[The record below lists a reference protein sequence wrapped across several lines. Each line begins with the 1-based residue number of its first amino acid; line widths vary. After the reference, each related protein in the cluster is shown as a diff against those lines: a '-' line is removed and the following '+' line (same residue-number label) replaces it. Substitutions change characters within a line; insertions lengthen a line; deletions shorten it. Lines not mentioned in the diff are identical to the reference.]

1 MYAVAHNALF
11 SRVFFVKL
19 LLDVSIAGLSAWSAF
34 VLRLDFPVLR
44 YYRQGMA
51 LYIVLAVLV
60 KMSANFFFGLYRQSW
75 NSIGIRDLLGL
86 GRAVAAATCV
96 LFFSVLFFSG
106 GYRIPRSIPLID
118 ALLTFLLWGGA
129 RLTVRLVLEDY
140 IRPVGR
146 KSAGEKKRVLIIGA
160 GDAGTMIAREML
172 RHPEARMTP
181 VAFLD
186 DDPGKKGLTFVGSP
200 VLGSVERLPDAVR
213 KFGIDEILIAIPSAQ
228 GDVIRAIVDRAA
240 KLNVPARIIPGIWEV
255 LSGRV
260 SISSIR
266 DVEVEDL
273 LNREPVRLELD
284 EIAGYVRGRTVL
296 VTGAGGSIG
305 SEIVRQ
311 LIPFAPARL
320 VLLGRGENSLFQIE
334 QELCAEHLC
343 LPFTTV
349 VADVRNRERLA
360 RVFERFHPQ
369 VVFHAAAHKHVPL
382 MEENPEEAILN
393 NVFGTAN
400 LAELALEHA
409 VEVFVN
415 ISTDKAVNPTSI
427 MGASKR
433 VAEMIVRSTSARA
446 GEGRAFVSVR
456 FGNVLGSR
464 GSVIPTFKE
473 QIRRGGPVTVT
484 HPDMTRYFMT
494 IPEAAQLVLQAG
506 GMKHNGAVFVLDM
519 GEPVKITDLAEDLIR
534 LSGFEPGNDIEITY
548 TGIRPGEKLFEEL
561 LTAEEGTD
569 SSRFKKIFFARN
581 NDLPEGFDELLDE
594 LRGAAEC
601 EREGDIRTLLKRII
615 PHALFEAPEPSVSS
629 CGTPYQ
635 CAQDEGNAP

>member
-1 MYAVAHNALF
+1 MYAVAHYALF

-19 LLDVSIAGLSAWSAF
+19 LLDFSIAGLSAWSAF

-60 KMSANFFFGLYRQSW
+60 KMSASFFFGLHRQSW
-75 NSIGIRDLLGL
+75 NSVGIRDLLGL
-86 GRAVAAATCV
+86 GRAVAAATLV
-96 LFFSVLFFSG
+96 LFFSVLLFSG

-129 RLTVRLVLEDY
+129 RLMARLVLEDY

-146 KSAGEKKRVLIIGA
+146 KSAGEKKRILIIGA

-172 RHPEARMTP
+172 RRPEARMTP

-186 DDPGKKGLTFVGSP
+186 DDPGKTGLTFVGSP
-200 VLGSVERLPDAVR
+200 VLGQVKLLPDAVR
-213 KFGIDEILIAIPSAQ
+213 KFKIDEILLAIPSAQ
-228 GDVIRAIVDRAA
+228 GDAVRAILDRAA
-240 KLNVPARIIPGIWEV
+240 KLAVPARIIPGIWEV
-255 LSGRV
+255 LSGKV
-260 SISSIR
+260 SISHIR

-284 EIAGYVRGRTVL
+284 EIAGYIRGKTVL

-311 LIPFAPARL
+311 LILFAPASL

-334 QELCAEHLC
+334 QELCAEHPC

-433 VAEMIVRSTSARA
+433 VAEMIVRSAAARA

-534 LSGFEPGNDIEITY
+534 LSGFEPGKDIKIVY

-569 SSRFKKIFFARN
+569 ASRFKKIFFARN
-581 NDLPEGFDELLDE
+581 NDLPERFDELLGE
-594 LRGAAEC
+594 LRGAAER
-601 EREGDIRTLLKRII
+601 EREGDIRVLLKRII
-615 PHALFEAPEPSVSS
+615 PHALFEAPEASVCS
-629 CGTPYQ
+629 CRIPAEEKGE
-635 CAQDEGNAP
+635 AV